1 MLKGPYMK
9 LKLSFGLILLSLFAV
24 NIEQLQAQSA
34 NDPVIM
40 TINGR
45 PILRSEFEDSYNKN
59 GKEAAVVEKKSVD
72 EYAEMFLN
80 YKLKVAA
87 AERAGIDTT

>member
-1 MLKGPYMK
+1 MK
-9 LKLSFGLILLSLFAV
+9 LKLSFGLILLSLFAI

-45 PILRSEFEDSYNKN
+45 PILRLNI
-59 GKEAAVVEKKSVD
+59 AITRMVKKLLS
-72 EYAEMFLN
+72 
-80 YKLKVAA
+80 
-87 AERAGIDTT
+87 